1 MTWSDITAV
10 LEKSGCIFTL
20 SQTYVELL
28 QGNFQSWKV
37 QLSCISCGD
46 FTVCDSVSICI
57 LRTLRAVNHGLHTWY
72 WHSEKADLKLSIKK
86 NEITASD
93 STTSWQIEREEVE
106 AVIDFLFLVSK
117 ITADS
122 DHDHE
127 IRRWFFL
134 GRKAM
139 TNLECVKKQR
149 HHFANKGP
157 YSQGYGLSSSHVQM
171 WELDNKEGRAP
182 KDWRFQTVVLEKA
195 LESPLDSKEIK
206 PVNIKGNQ
214 PWILFGRTDAE
225 TEALILWPA
234 DLLEKT
240 LMLGKIEGRRREWQ
254 RMRQLAG
261 ITNSMDM
268 NLDKLW
274 EMVRDREAWHAAVHG
289 VEKSQ
294 TRLGEWTTTTL
305 T

>member
-1 MTWSDITAV
+1 
-10 LEKSGCIFTL
+10 
-20 SQTYVELL
+20 
-28 QGNFQSWKV
+28 
-37 QLSCISCGD
+37 
-46 FTVCDSVSICI
+46 
-57 LRTLRAVNHGLHTWY
+57 
-72 WHSEKADLKLSIKK
+72 
-86 NEITASD
+86 
-93 STTSWQIEREEVE
+93 
-106 AVIDFLFLVSK
+106 
-117 ITADS
+117 
-122 DHDHE
+122 
-127 IRRWFFL
+127 
-134 GRKAM
+134 M

>member
-1 MTWSDITAV
+1 
-10 LEKSGCIFTL
+10 
-20 SQTYVELL
+20 
-28 QGNFQSWKV
+28 
-37 QLSCISCGD
+37 
-46 FTVCDSVSICI
+46 
-57 LRTLRAVNHGLHTWY
+57 
-72 WHSEKADLKLSIKK
+72 
-86 NEITASD
+86 
-93 STTSWQIEREEVE
+93 
-106 AVIDFLFLVSK
+106 
-117 ITADS
+117 
-122 DHDHE
+122 
-127 IRRWFFL
+127 
-134 GRKAM
+134 M

-182 KDWRFQTVVLEKA
+182 KNWRFQTVVLEKA

-214 PWILFGRTDAE
+214 PWIVFGRTDAE

-289 VEKSQ
+289 VEKSR

>member
-1 MTWSDITAV
+1 
-10 LEKSGCIFTL
+10 
-20 SQTYVELL
+20 
-28 QGNFQSWKV
+28 
-37 QLSCISCGD
+37 
-46 FTVCDSVSICI
+46 
-57 LRTLRAVNHGLHTWY
+57 
-72 WHSEKADLKLSIKK
+72 
-86 NEITASD
+86 
-93 STTSWQIEREEVE
+93 
-106 AVIDFLFLVSK
+106 
-117 ITADS
+117 
-122 DHDHE
+122 
-127 IRRWFFL
+127 
-134 GRKAM
+134 M

-289 VEKSQ
+289 VEKSR